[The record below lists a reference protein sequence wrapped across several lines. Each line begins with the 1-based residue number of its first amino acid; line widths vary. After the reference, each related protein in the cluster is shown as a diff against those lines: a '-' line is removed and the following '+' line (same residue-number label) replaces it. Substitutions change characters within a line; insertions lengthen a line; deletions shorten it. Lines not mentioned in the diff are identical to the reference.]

1 MAAEHEKPTT
11 QDISKIARDFG
22 FNLKEE
28 EVEIYSKLL
37 SGIIHTCKAI
47 EELPELKPVVRYKRS
62 TGFKP
67 SQQENPF
74 NAWYW
79 KTDISGSNS
88 GLLKGLSVGIKDAIC
103 VAGVPMTNG
112 SKILDGYIPDVDATV
127 VTRLLDAGAAIVGK
141 TNAEDFCFSGGS
153 HTCAH
158 GPVRNPRKP
167 THTTGGSSSG
177 SAAALAAG
185 DVGLALG
192 GDQGGSIRIPAAWP
206 GVYGLK
212 PTYGLVPYTGC
223 SMIEMTLDHIGPM
236 ANNTEG
242 IARLL
247 SSIAGPDINDPRQR
261 GIIPSNYTKDYMSA
275 LQTGIKRCKIG
286 VVSEG
291 FAQKKSDM
299 LGYPASEAVVDKKVR
314 AAIKIFKILGADVE
328 EVSIPMHST
337 GPYIHRGIILSGAT
351 EFMLKSGGGGTNWSG
366 FHNTSLI
373 EESTKGVRERIN
385 LLPPSVRIVLF
396 AGEYLQRKYN
406 GRFYCKAQNVKHH
419 LVKEYD
425 QALKKYDLLVMPTV
439 GFRARKLP
447 ENECSIEEYITHAHD
462 MSSNTCQ
469 GDVTGHPSISVPC
482 GIEDD
487 LPIGLM
493 ITGRH
498 FNDSLLISAS
508 AAFEKACNWTEL

>member
-1 MAAEHEKPTT
+1 MIDKHKKPTK
-11 QDISKIARDFG
+11 QEISEIAIDFG
-22 FNLKEE
+22 FRLKEE

-47 EELPELKPVVRYKRS
+47 DELSELKPDICYQRS
-62 TGFKP
+62 PGFKP

-79 KTDISGSNS
+79 MTDISGSNS

-103 VAGVPMTNG
+103 VGGVPMTNG
-112 SKILDGYIPDVDATV
+112 SKILEGYIPDVDATV
-127 VTRLLDAGAAIVGK
+127 VSRILNSGATIVGK

-153 HTCAH
+153 HTSAH

-167 THTTGGSSSG
+167 THSTGGSSSG

-185 DVGLALG
+185 DIELALG
-192 GDQGGSIRIPAAWP
+192 GDQGGSIRIPAAWS

-223 SMIEMTLDHIGPM
+223 SMIEMTLDHVGPM
-236 ANNTEG
+236 ANSSEG

-247 SSIAGPDINDPRQR
+247 SSIAGPDVNDPRQR
-261 GIIPSNYTKDYMSA
+261 GVIPSNYTRDYMRA
-275 LQTGIKRCKIG
+275 LKKGIKRCRIG

-291 FAQKKSDM
+291 FSQKNSEI
-299 LGYPASEAVVDKKVR
+299 LGYPESEAVVDKKVR
-314 AAIKIFKILGADVE
+314 DASEIFKTLGADVE
-328 EVSIPMHST
+328 EISIPMHST
-337 GPYIHRGIILSGAT
+337 GPHIFKGIILSGAT

-373 EESTKGVRERIN
+373 EKSTQGVRENIN
-385 LLPPSVRIVLF
+385 YLPPSVRIVLF

-406 GRFYCKAQNVKHH
+406 GRYYSKAQNVKHH
-419 LVKEYD
+419 LINAYD
-425 QALKKYDLLVMPTV
+425 RVLKKYDLLLMPTV
-439 GFRARKLP
+439 GFRARELP
-447 ENECSIEEYITHAHD
+447 ENGCSIEEYIKHASD

-469 GDVTGHPSISVPC
+469 ADVTGHPSISLPC
-482 GIEDD
+482 GMDDD

-493 ITGRH
+493 LTGRH
-498 FNDSLLISAS
+498 FDDSLLISAS
-508 AAFEKACNWTEL
+508 AAFEKACNWMEL